1 MFLVLIINNNIFNLV
16 VLIVSTVDNVEK
28 TSFIEVKLL
37 KLIVESKRLKGE
49 WSVFKTD
56 FLHTL

>member
-28 TSFIEVKLL
+28 VSFVEVKLL

-49 WSVFKTD
+49 WSVFKIS